1 VLGLVWDRQPTVID
15 NTSSS
20 YACLGCLFVGL
31 LSPCTGSFDGGRV
44 LLLRRLVLCAPRRP
58 NFAPPP
64 SHAAAA
70 VVSHRP
76 AVATSLIH
84 GPRLLFLSTSP
95 LLSHPLSVPSPSLS
109 SSTARLQ
116 TLKNLPLN
124 GVRRRQE
131 DVELPGRLRSGEHF
145 AYFLPSDFCLVAVHG
160 QWTMASFLPSDL
172 WSVDIEPPA
181 SSTRFIH
188 L

>member
-1 VLGLVWDRQPTVID
+1 MWPA
-15 NTSSS
+15 TSS
-20 YACLGCLFVGL
+20 
-31 LSPCTGSFDGGRV
+31 V
-44 LLLRRLVLCAPRRP
+44 LHPS
-58 NFAPPP
+58 PP
-64 SHAAAA
+64 SHITAAAL
-70 VVSHRP
+70 SHRP

-84 GPRLLFLSTSP
+84 GPRLLFLSSSP
-95 LLSHPLSVPSPSLS
+95 SDLLCHPLSVSSPSLS
-109 SSTARLQ
+109 SSAARLQ

-145 AYFLPSDFCLVAVHG
+145 TYFLPSDFCLVAVHG
-160 QWTMASFLPSDL
+160 QWTMASFLPSDS
-172 WSVDIEPPA
+172 WSVDIEPSA